1 MATRFGKTELSPA
14 DTRLAQAIAHPLR
27 AQALTVL
34 NARVASPSEIA
45 EELEVEVSNVS
56 YHIKRLLALECI
68 ELVNTRASRGA
79 IEHFYKG
86 VAPKYLTTSFWEKLR
101 PAVRDS
107 ISMTGLRV
115 IFGAIRD
122 SVNAGIFD
130 RRKDRHLAVVTY
142 QLDEQGWRE
151 IGKLY
156 DEALD
161 RTMDIAVEAAGR
173 LAEVKPRNR
182 KALRATFVQLA
193 FESPQGSPD
202 RHELGG
208 GEASKI

>member
-27 AQALTVL
+27 AQALTIL
-34 NARVASPSEIA
+34 NAGVASPSEIA
-45 EELEVEVSNVS
+45 EELEVDVSNIS
-56 YHIKRLLALECI
+56 YHVKQLLALECI
-68 ELVNTRASRGA
+68 ELVKTRTVRGTT
-79 IEHFYKG
+79 EHFYRG
-86 VAPKYLTTSFWEKLR
+86 VAPKYLTTSFWEKLSSG
-101 PAVRDS
+101 VRDS

-115 IFGAIRD
+115 IVGAIRD
-122 SVNAGIFD
+122 SVDAGIFD

-142 QLDEQGWRE
+142 QLDEQGWKE

-156 DEALD
+156 DETLD
-161 RTMDIAVEAAGR
+161 RTMDIAVEAANR
-173 LAEVKPRNR
+173 LAEVKLSKR
-182 KALRATFVQLA
+182 KEMRATFVQLA

-208 GEASKI
+208 GEAPRI